1 MISNI
6 EVIYGLANRSFPYG
20 LKKTIS
26 DPDELPLEKILKT
39 FDGVDGAEKYKWS
52 KNDINYLKISKKICN
67 FTKIDINDYQIE
79 NVIKVIKKHSS
90 EEGSIYLKGLY
101 IHNEI
106 SEEILK
112 IYNSFRPIIKDKF
125 GLKLGF
131 SIYKQEEID
140 FLIRNE
146 VDFEILQIP
155 RNINVNLDVSKLQ
168 ARGCEIYL
176 RSIFLQGAYFANL
189 TNKFNKNITE
199 KIDKQKKYLT
209 LEAESLKLTL
219 GEYLFSEAIS
229 ACIINN
235 YKGIVIGSSSLDR
248 LNSYFTNYKN
258 VNIFDRNSLEIS
270 DIIDTY
276 LADPR
281 QWKV

>member
-6 EVIYGLANRSFPYG
+6 EVIYGLANRCFPYG
-20 LKKTIS
+20 LKNTRS
-26 DPDELPLEKILKT
+26 DPKSLPLKKILKT

-52 KNDINYLKISKKICN
+52 KNDINYLKISKNISN
-67 FTKIDINDYQIE
+67 FTKIDIVDNQIE
-79 NVIKVIKKHSS
+79 NVLKVINNHSS
-90 EEGSIYLKGLY
+90 EDGSTYLKGLY
-101 IHNEI
+101 IHNEM
-106 SEEILK
+106 SQEILK
-112 IYNSFRPIIKDKF
+112 IYNFYRPIIKEKF

-146 VDFEILQIP
+146 VDFDILQIP

-168 ARGCEIYL
+168 ERGCEIYL

>member
-6 EVIYGLANRSFPYG
+6 EVIYGLANRCSPYG
-20 LKKTIS
+20 LKNTRSHPKS
-26 DPDELPLEKILKT
+26 LPLKKILKT
-39 FDGVDGAEKYKWS
+39 FDGVDGAEKYRWS
-52 KNDINYLKISKKICN
+52 KNDINYLKISKNISN
-67 FTKIDINDYQIE
+67 FTKIDIVDNQIE
-79 NVIKVIKKHSS
+79 NVLEVINNHTS
-90 EEGSIYLKGLY
+90 EDGSTYLKGLY
-101 IHNEI
+101 IHNEM
-106 SEEILK
+106 SQEILK
-112 IYNSFRPIIKDKF
+112 IYNSYRPIIKDKF

-140 FLIRNE
+140 FLIKNE
-146 VDFEILQIP
+146 VDFDILQIP

-189 TNKFNKNITE
+189 SNKFNKNIIE
-199 KIDKQKKYLT
+199 KIYKQKEKKYLT

-229 ACIINN
+229 SCIINN

-248 LNSYFTNYKN
+248 LNSYFTNYRK
-258 VNIFDRNSLEIS
+258 VSILIEI
-270 DIIDTY
+270 
-276 LADPR
+276 P
-281 QWKV
+281 WKFLI